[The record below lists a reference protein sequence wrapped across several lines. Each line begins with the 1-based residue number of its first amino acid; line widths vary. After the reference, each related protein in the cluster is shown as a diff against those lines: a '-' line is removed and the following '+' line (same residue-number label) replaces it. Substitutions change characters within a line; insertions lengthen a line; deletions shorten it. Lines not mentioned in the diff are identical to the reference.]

1 MTEVED
7 YEAWEETAALPDQ
20 APTQA
25 RMEAWSEAL
34 AIDDE
39 PHRRPWRAACSYAV
53 LILAVL
59 GVVAFAIAKHP
70 WNETHTTTKPTP
82 TAAPAPPPPAQTPD
96 DRFIELLKVNYPSGY
111 PFDAAPAGIIKG
123 GHWVC
128 EYLGENHSTDDTLTV
143 LDDERKS
150 VPDAAARHQMSE
162 DWLES
167 SLTVYCPEFRTPQT
181 RDDAFVAALKAIG
194 MSMKNGSQDF
204 SPLITSAHDVC
215 QLLNNGQSRSDI
227 VNSIYS
233 VHTEGETKTGA
244 ENFVAASIKYYCPQ
258 YNG

>member
-7 YEAWEETAALPDQ
+7 YEAWEETAVLPDQ

-25 RMEAWSEAL
+25 RQEAWSEAL
-34 AIDDE
+34 AVDDI
-39 PHRRPWRAACSYAV
+39 PHRRPWRAACGYAI

-59 GVVAFAIAKHP
+59 GVVAFAIAQFTR
-70 WNETHTTTKPTP
+70 NEGRTTTPTP
-82 TAAPAPPPPAQTPD
+82 TAAPAPPAPTVPPTPD

-111 PFDAAPAGIIKG
+111 PFDADPAGIIKG

-143 LDDERKS
+143 LNDERKS
-150 VPDAAARHQMSE
+150 VTDAAARHQMSE

-204 SPLITSAHDVC
+204 SPLITAGRDTC
-215 QLLNNGQSRSDI
+215 ILLDRGESRTDI
-227 VNSIYS
+227 VNSVYA
-233 VHTEGETKTGA
+233 VHTEGETKTNA
-244 ENFVAASIKYYCPQ
+244 ENFVSTSIKYYCPQ
-258 YNG
+258 YN